1 MKKIKIKT
9 SKEEIIDLVKAWI
22 AISIAFAIAFS
33 VDSYG
38 SVFSAP
44 FQKFIENLVVSAIAV
59 GFGFLLHELAHKVV
73 AQKYGCWAE
82 FRSWDL
88 MLLVAIALSFT
99 GWIFAAPGAVFISGF
114 VGIPRNGR
122 ISVAGPITNLVL
134 AVFFLILMIVSSNNL
149 LITIAQYGISVNT
162 WLAIFNMLPFG
173 PLDGKKVFLWNKTVY
188 FVVLGTAVLFMF
200 GLPALGS
207 ILGQ

>member
-9 SKEEIIDLVKAWI
+9 SKEEIIDLIKACI
-22 AISIAFAIAFS
+22 AISIAFAIALNN
-33 VDSYG
+33 
-38 SVFSAP
+38 P
-44 FQKFIENLVVSAIAV
+44 FDNPLNLFFQNLLISAIAV

-73 AQKYGCWAE
+73 AQRYGCWAE

-88 MLLVAIALSFT
+88 MLLVAIAISFT
-99 GWIFAAPGAVFISGF
+99 GFIFAAPGAVFISGL

-134 AVFFLILMIVSSNNL
+134 AIFFLILLIVSSNSL
-149 LITIAQYGISVNT
+149 VISIAQYGISVNT

-200 GLPALGS
+200 GLPVLGS
-207 ILGQ
+207 ILG

>member
-1 MKKIKIKT
+1 MKKLKIKT
-9 SKEEIIDLVKAWI
+9 SKEEIRDLIKAWI
-22 AISIAFAIAFS
+22 AISIAFAIALNN
-33 VDSYG
+33 
-38 SVFSAP
+38 P
-44 FQKFIENLVVSAIAV
+44 FDNPLNLFFQNLLISAIAV

-73 AQKYGCWAE
+73 AQRYGCWAE

-88 MLLVAIALSFT
+88 MLLVAIAISFT
-99 GWIFAAPGAVFISGF
+99 GFIFAAPGAVFISGL

-134 AVFFLILMIVSSNNL
+134 AIFFLILLIVSSNSL
-149 LITIAQYGISVNT
+149 VISIAQYGISVNT

-188 FVVLGTAVLFMF
+188 FIVLGTAILFMF
-200 GLPALGS
+200 GLPVLGT
-207 ILGQ
+207 ILG

>member
-1 MKKIKIKT
+1 MKKLKIKT
-9 SKEEIIDLVKAWI
+9 SKEEIRDLIKAWI
-22 AISIAFAIAFS
+22 AISIAFAIALNN
-33 VDSYG
+33 
-38 SVFSAP
+38 P
-44 FQKFIENLVVSAIAV
+44 FDNPLNLFFQNLLISAIAV

-73 AQKYGCWAE
+73 AQRYGCWAE

-88 MLLVAIALSFT
+88 MLLVAIAISFT
-99 GWIFAAPGAVFISGF
+99 GFIFAAPGAVFISGL

-134 AVFFLILMIVSSNNL
+134 AILFLILLIVSSNSL
-149 LITIAQYGISVNT
+149 VISIAQYGISVNT

-200 GLPALGS
+200 GLPVLGS
-207 ILGQ
+207 ILG